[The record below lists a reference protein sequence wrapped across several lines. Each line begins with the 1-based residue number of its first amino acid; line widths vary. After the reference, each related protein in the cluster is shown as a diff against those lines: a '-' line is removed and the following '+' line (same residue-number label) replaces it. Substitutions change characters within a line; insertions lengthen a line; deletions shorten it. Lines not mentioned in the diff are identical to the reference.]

1 MLQKIKSNFSIPI
14 FVIMAMLLSVYP
26 YIITYFIGLPD
37 VTLLIPLF
45 LIITLLLCVF
55 KYKKGK
61 ILPSII
67 VRCMVVQSF
76 VWMLFG
82 VAHDDSSYFTRIVF
96 IITTFTS
103 LWLLIKTN
111 SHLKFVNVYGGWI
124 ALQAFLAA
132 IAFVLVLIGILHPL
146 HILFLNDDHSL
157 YFYGIT
163 CTNSVLGN
171 FIRPAGFFDEPGAL
185 ASWGMFSMLLNKITS
200 DNRKVELICALSL
213 LFTWSAAFFVLLTL
227 YIIFFY
233 IRHFRKFF
241 PVIIILGLGIYTIY
255 NSMSNNEEFLHMTT
269 ERFADGHIRSKRDI
283 AEEVAKGEFE
293 KSIWIGVGGRQIEKT
308 TETASDNPYEILA
321 KDGVIGFVITYL
333 PLIVIM
339 MKYRK
344 EEVWASSIILMA
356 SYMQRPFHIN
366 EMHYFMIYMYMLVVC
381 CKYNK
386 RMYCVD
392 ECDSHCV

>member
-1 MLQKIKSNFSIPI
+1 
-14 FVIMAMLLSVYP
+14 
-26 YIITYFIGLPD
+26 
-37 VTLLIPLF
+37 
-45 LIITLLLCVF
+45 
-55 KYKKGK
+55 
-61 ILPSII
+61 
-67 VRCMVVQSF
+67 
-76 VWMLFG
+76 
-82 VAHDDSSYFTRIVF
+82 
-96 IITTFTS
+96 
-103 LWLLIKTN
+103 
-111 SHLKFVNVYGGWI
+111 
-124 ALQAFLAA
+124 
-132 IAFVLVLIGILHPL
+132 
-146 HILFLNDDHSL
+146 
-157 YFYGIT
+157 
-163 CTNSVLGN
+163 
-171 FIRPAGFFDEPGAL
+171 
-185 ASWGMFSMLLNKITS
+185 
-200 DNRKVELICALSL
+200 
-213 LFTWSAAFFVLLTL
+213 
-227 YIIFFY
+227 
-233 IRHFRKFF
+233 
-241 PVIIILGLGIYTIY
+241 
-255 NSMSNNEEFLHMTT
+255 MSNNEEFLHMTT

-283 AEEVAKGEFE
+283 AKEVAKGEFE